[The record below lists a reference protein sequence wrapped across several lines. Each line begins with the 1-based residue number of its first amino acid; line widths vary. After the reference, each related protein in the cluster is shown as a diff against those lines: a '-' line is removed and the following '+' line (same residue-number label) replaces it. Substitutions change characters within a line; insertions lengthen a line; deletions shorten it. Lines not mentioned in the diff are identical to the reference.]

1 MNIIVNIF
9 TSVFGFLTNNSIFE
23 VPLLV
28 WLILPA
34 VITIAVKFIQ
44 GKK

>member
-1 MNIIVNIF
+1 MNIVIDIF
-9 TSVFGFLTNNSIFE
+9 TAVFGFLTDNSIFE

-28 WLILPA
+28 WFILPA